1 MSAEGGDPKRRTIR
15 SYVLR
20 TGRMTEGQSRALQ
33 EQWPRYGIDAGEG
46 LLDFP
51 ERFGR
56 VAPVTLEIGFGNGDN
71 LAALAAAHPERDF
84 LGIEVHTPGVGHLLR
99 QAAASGLN
107 NLRVIQ
113 HDAVEVLR
121 ERIAP
126 ASLDAILVL
135 FPDPWHKKRHHKR
148 RLVNAGFA
156 ELAASRLAPG
166 GTLQLATDWEPYAEW
181 MIEVLNAS
189 PSLRNRAPD
198 GRFVP
203 RGPDRVRTR
212 FEARGERL
220 GHQVRD
226 LCYERISPS
235 NPGGPAPLS
244 RR

>member
-1 MSAEGGDPKRRTIR
+1 VSGEAGEPKRRAIR

-20 TGRMTEGQSRALQ
+20 AGRMTEGQSRALH
-33 EQWPRYGIDAGEG
+33 EQWPRYGIDDGEG
-46 LLDFP
+46 LLDFAGL
-51 ERFGR
+51 FGR
-56 VAPVTLEIGFGNGDN
+56 AAPVTLEIGFGNGDN
-71 LAALAAAHPERDF
+71 LAALAEAHPERNF

-99 QAAASGLN
+99 KAAAAGLT
-107 NLRVIQ
+107 NLRVSQ
-113 HDAVEVLR
+113 RDAVEVLQ

-148 RLVNAGFA
+148 RLVSAGFA

-189 PSLRNRAPD
+189 PLLRNRAAD

-226 LCYERISPS
+226 LCYERISP
-235 NPGGPAPLS
+235 
-244 RR
+244 